1 MTDILMI
8 ALMIASIALFAAY
21 VACCDR
27 IIGRVEPAARGRGAS
42 GPDMPADA
50 LERAA

>member
-1 MTDILMI
+1 MRDVLMI
-8 ALMIASIALFAAY
+8 ALMIASIAVFAAY

-27 IIGRVEPAARGRGAS
+27 IIGRGESVDTGRGTIS
-42 GPDMPADA
+42 PPVPADD

>member
-1 MTDILMI
+1 MRDVLMI
-8 ALMIASIALFAAY
+8 ALMVASIALFAAY

-27 IIGRVEPAARGRGAS
+27 IIGRAEPVADARGVTA
-42 GPDMPADA
+42 PADE

>member
-1 MTDILMI
+1 MADILMI

-27 IIGRVEPAARGRGAS
+27 IIGRIEPAARGRGTT
-42 GPDMPADA
+42 GPSAPADA

>member
-8 ALMIASIALFAAY
+8 ALMIASIAVFAAY
-21 VACCDR
+21 VTCCDR
-27 IIGRVEPAARGRGAS
+27 IIGRVAPDARAPRTTA
-42 GPDMPADA
+42 PDAPADA

>member
-1 MTDILMI
+1 MRDVLMI
-8 ALMIASIALFAAY
+8 ALMIASIAAFAAY

-27 IIGRVEPAARGRGAS
+27 IVGRVDSDAGGRGATPAS
-42 GPDMPADA
+42 VPADE